1 MELARKN
8 PVCLKCEQKTANSGM
23 KITLFAQIFQK
34 FNKKSFDKL
43 VEKNQSNKHCK
54 GNDAWT
60 HFVTMVFC
68 QFSKSNSLNEVC
80 NGMRSATGDLNH
92 LGLTKAM
99 KKSSLAY
106 NNEHRSWEVF
116 RDMYFELYNQ
126 FAPGLKKARNI
137 LPKRKIYL
145 LDSTVIDLCLE
156 VFDWAHFRKKK
167 GAIKL
172 HTVLDFDGC
181 LPVFVDMTQ
190 GKVHDVKAAHDI
202 EFPAASIVVADRGY
216 VDFNWMSE
224 LDNSGVFFVIRGK
237 ENIKFELSER
247 ELRPSD
253 QANETI
259 EVDWNV
265 LLTLPKTRKKYDKPL
280 RMVQVWDEETKQYLE
295 LLTNNFSW
303 TASTIAELYKRR
315 WSIESF
321 FKDVKSNLKIK
332 SFIGTSPNAVM
343 IQIWTA
349 LITILLLKV
358 LQKEAKHN
366 WHLSNLVAFVRL
378 NLFVKID
385 LKLWLDKPFLDPDEI
400 KNLSTQTVLF

>member
-8 PVCLKCEQKTANSGM
+8 PVCLKCKQKTANSGM

-43 VEKNQSNKHCK
+43 VDKNQSNKHCK

-92 LGLTKAM
+92 LGLTRAM

-106 NNEHRSWEVF
+106 NNQHRSWEVF
-116 RDMYFELYNQ
+116 RDMYFALYDQ
-126 FAPGLKKARNI
+126 FAPQCKISRSL

-145 LDSTVIDLCLE
+145 LDSSVINLCLE
-156 VFDWAHFRKKK
+156 LYDWAHFRKKK

-181 LPVFVDMTQ
+181 LPVFVDMTD
-190 GKVHDVKAAHDI
+190 GKVSDIRAAHEI
-202 EFPAASIVVADRGY
+202 EFPCASIVVADRGY
-216 VDFNWMSE
+216 VDFDWMSA
-224 LDNSGVFFVIRGK
+224 LDERGVFFVIRGK
-237 ENIKFELSER
+237 ENLKFELSER

-253 QANETI
+253 QANKTI
-259 EVDWNV
+259 AVDWNV
-265 LLTLPKTRKKYDKPL
+265 FLSLPKSRKKYDKQL
-280 RMVQVWDEETKQYLE
+280 RMVQIWDEETEQYLE

-321 FKDVKSNLKIK
+321 FKDIKSNLKIK
-332 SFIGTSPNAVM
+332 SFIGTSLNAVM

-358 LQKEAKHN
+358 LQKEAKHT

>member
-1 MELARKN
+1 
-8 PVCLKCEQKTANSGM
+8 M

-43 VEKNQSNKHCK
+43 VEKNQSNKHSK

-106 NNEHRSWEVF
+106 NNQHRSWEVF
-116 RDMYFELYNQ
+116 RDMYFELYDH
-126 FAPGLKKARNI
+126 FAPGLQKARKI

-145 LDSTVIDLCLE
+145 LDSTVINLCLE

-181 LPVFVDMTQ
+181 LPVFVDMTN

-202 EFPAASIVVADRGY
+202 EFPAASIVVADRAY
-216 VDFNWMSE
+216 VDFKWMSQ
-224 LDNSGVFFVIRGK
+224 LDDSGVFFVIRGK
-237 ENIKFELSER
+237 ENIKFDLTER
-247 ELRPSD
+247 EPRPSD
-253 QANETI
+253 QKNTTI
-259 EVDWNV
+259 DVDWNV
-265 LLTLPKTRKKYDKPL
+265 FLTLPTTRKKYDKQL
-280 RMVQVWDEETKQYLE
+280 RMVQVWDEETEQYLE
-295 LLTNNFSW
+295 LLTNNFTW

-321 FKDVKSNLKIK
+321 FKDIKSNLKIK

-358 LQKEAKHN
+358 LQKEAKHT

-400 KNLSTQTVLF
+400 ENLSTQTVLF